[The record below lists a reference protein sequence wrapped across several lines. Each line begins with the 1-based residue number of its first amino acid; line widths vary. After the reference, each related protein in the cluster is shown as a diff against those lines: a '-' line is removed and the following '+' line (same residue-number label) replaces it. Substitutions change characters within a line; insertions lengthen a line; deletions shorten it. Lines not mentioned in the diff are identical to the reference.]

1 MDVSS
6 SIVATE
12 RLSAHYVKASPMKTK
27 RSSRLALLTLA
38 SSLYAIEASAQVPAP
53 SAPAAVA
60 PYYIGPGYVPPP
72 PPVPPVRLGI
82 NMQAV
87 YIPGAGAET
96 GLRVTNVWPGYP
108 AFGLLDPGDIITRV
122 NGRRVRSV
130 PEFQNAMAYAG
141 PYVNLRLW
149 NVRTGYIHD
158 IAPIYLGDFGPGAA
172 AAAPAAAAPAPTA
185 AP

>member
-1 MDVSS
+1 
-6 SIVATE
+6 
-12 RLSAHYVKASPMKTK
+12 MKTIPI
-27 RSSRLALLTLA
+27 SRLAILALA
-38 SSLYAIEASAQVPAP
+38 SSLLAVETFAQVPAP
-53 SAPAAVA
+53 AAPAAAA

-87 YIPGAGAET
+87 YIPGMGGET
-96 GLRVTNVWPGYP
+96 GLRVTNVWQGFP

-122 NGRRVRSV
+122 NGMRVRNV
-130 PEFQNAMAYAG
+130 PEFHHAMAHAG

-158 IAPIYLGDFGPGAA
+158 IAPIYLGDYGPGAA
-172 AAAPAAAAPAPTA
+172 AAAPAPAAAAAPAGA
-185 AP
+185 AGAP

>member
-1 MDVSS
+1 MERSS

-27 RSSRLALLTLA
+27 RSSRLVLLTLA
-38 SSLYAIEASAQVPAP
+38 SSLYAIEASAQV
-53 SAPAAVA
+53 SAPPAQAAAA
-60 PYYIGPGYVPPP
+60 PYHIGPGYVPPP

-96 GLRVTNVWPGYP
+96 GLQVTNVWPGYP
-108 AFGLLDPGDIITRV
+108 AFGLLDPGDIVTRV
-122 NGRRVRSV
+122 NGMRVRSV

-172 AAAPAAAAPAPTA
+172 AAAPAAAAPAPSA